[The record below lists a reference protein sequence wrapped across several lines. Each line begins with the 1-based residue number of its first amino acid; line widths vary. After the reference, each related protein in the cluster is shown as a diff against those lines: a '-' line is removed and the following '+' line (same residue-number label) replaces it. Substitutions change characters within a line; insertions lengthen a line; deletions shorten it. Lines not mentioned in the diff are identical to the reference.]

1 VAEQGGGSFKGR
13 KELLNMGE
21 PTHMKS
27 GATWQKVVVRAYL
40 VSLGLAVLI
49 TVLTTLLLVDTTDC
63 GSVERG
69 LLVIAATTALVFL
82 ASVVVVGVR
91 VWKGMAGAA
100 GRWGVVVGYGAILIA
115 TFAMITCGLIV
126 VFNC

>member
-13 KELLNMGE
+13 RKLLKMGE
-21 PTHMKS
+21 STQMKS
-27 GATWQKVVVRAYL
+27 GTTWQKVVVRAYL

-49 TVLTTLLLVDTTDC
+49 TALTTLLLVDTTDC

-91 VWKGMAGAA
+91 LWKSMPGAA
-100 GRWGVVVGYGAILIA
+100 GCWGVMVGYGAMLVA
-115 TFAMITCGLIV
+115 TFGMMTCGLIV

>member
-1 VAEQGGGSFKGR
+1 
-13 KELLNMGE
+13 MGE
-21 PTHMKS
+21 STQTKS
-27 GATWQKVVVRAYL
+27 GATWRKVVVRAYL

-69 LLVIAATTALVFL
+69 LLVMTATTAVVFL
-82 ASVVVVGVR
+82 ASVAVVGVG
-91 VWKGMAGAA
+91 VWKAIPGVAERMAI
-100 GRWGVVVGYGAILIA
+100 VVGYGVMMLAS
-115 TFAMITCGLIV
+115 FVVMTCGLMM